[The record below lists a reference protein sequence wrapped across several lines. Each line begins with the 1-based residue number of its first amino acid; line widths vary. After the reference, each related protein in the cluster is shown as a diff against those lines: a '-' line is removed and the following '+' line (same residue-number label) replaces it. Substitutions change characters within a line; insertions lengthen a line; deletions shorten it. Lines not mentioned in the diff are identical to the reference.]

1 MVIFQLKLF
10 ITLLLLKIPL
20 KSDPHHTDDFSI
32 NESHPQAPRD
42 TMSREYQ
49 ELSTVKMCFLQL
61 AFPALSF
68 RLYISSPDS
77 CRINFFS
84 VEQNLRFLERDGL
97 DRD

>member
-1 MVIFQLKLF
+1 MGIFQLNLF

-32 NESHPQAPRD
+32 NEPLPQAPRD
-42 TMSREYQ
+42 TMSRQYQ
-49 ELSTVKMCFLQL
+49 ELSTVKTFFLQL
-61 AFPALSF
+61 AFPAPSF
-68 RLYISSPDS
+68 ISSPDS